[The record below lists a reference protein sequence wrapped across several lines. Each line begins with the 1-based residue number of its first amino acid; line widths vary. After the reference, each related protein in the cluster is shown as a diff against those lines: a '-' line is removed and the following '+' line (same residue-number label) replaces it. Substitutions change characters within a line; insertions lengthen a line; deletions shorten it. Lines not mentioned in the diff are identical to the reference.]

1 MKKDY
6 EIRNGLE
13 EWIGGV
19 CRITEGFRRLVV
31 HTEKAQKALW
41 RLFRKIVPLDAV
53 VKLTPKEAD
62 NLCRTLDEDIVYGLR
77 GECDTFRVKSFSP
90 DAFMGLEDA
99 VATEEELSYE
109 YEWKD
114 L

>member
-62 NLCRTLDEDIVYGLR
+62 RMRSWGWKMPLRPRKNSPTNMNGRT
-77 GECDTFRVKSFSP
+77 FSFLAP
-90 DAFMGLEDA
+90 FL
-99 VATEEELSYE
+99 
-109 YEWKD
+109 
-114 L
+114 